1 MDPKNNRKQIASQPL
16 LCQHKTMT
24 RDIRHVVT
32 NMTVMTARPVYRKK
46 ANNRL
51 KYISNLIS
59 VKICI
64 DLSYILL
71 RKLPYKNRIVSLF
84 I

>member
-1 MDPKNNRKQIASQPL
+1 
-16 LCQHKTMT
+16 
-24 RDIRHVVT
+24 
-32 NMTVMTARPVYRKK
+32 MTVMTAKPVYRKK

-51 KYISNLIS
+51 KYVSNLS
-59 VKICI
+59 SLKICI

-84 I
+84 IYFNYHDQSLYNYTPNTCLRSMKHQKIYRFRH